1 MSTTATNATPDQASP
16 VPPSRSQTQRAYRN
30 LQRLFKRKTVL
41 IGTLI
46 FVFLVLVAIFANLIA
61 PYDPLGVNVRSR
73 LQPPGAEHWI
83 GTDHLGRDILS
94 RLIHGARISLIAGF
108 ASVVVSTVAGI
119 VFGTLAGYFPR
130 VDAVLMRIMDGLMAF
145 PVILLAVALM
155 AALGPTLA
163 NVILALS
170 AVYAPRT
177 ARIVRSAV
185 LGVKESPYV
194 EAAGALGSRHLR
206 IIGQHV
212 LPNCLSPII
221 VQATFIFA
229 YAVQAEAALSF
240 LGVGVPPS
248 VPSWGSMLSEARLYM
263 TNAPWIMIAP
273 GLAIA
278 ITVLALNS
286 IGDGLR
292 DFLDP
297 RFMER

>member
-1 MSTTATNATPDQASP
+1 MTSTSSPHTEPSDATAGNER
-16 VPPSRSQTQRAYRN
+16 RSLRTQFR
-30 LQRLFKRKTVL
+30 RLFRRKV
-41 IGTLI
+41 
-46 FVFLVLVAIFANLIA
+46 VLVGALLFLFLLMIAVFADLIA
-61 PYDPLGVNVRSR
+61 PADPLYMNVRSR
-73 LQPPGAEHWI
+73 LADPSMEAWL
-83 GTDHLGRDILS
+83 GTDHLGRDVAS

-108 ASVVVSTVAGI
+108 GAVVLSTFVG
-119 VFGTLAGYFPR
+119 VLVGLFAGYYR
-130 VDAVLMRIMDGLMAF
+130 ALDTVLMRVMDGLMSF

-155 AALGPTLA
+155 AALGPTLF
-163 NVILALS
+163 NVIFALS

-185 LGVKESPYV
+185 LGVKQLPYV
-194 EAAGALGSRHLR
+194 EAAEAVGSRNGR
-206 IIGQHV
+206 IMVMHV
-212 LPNCLSPII
+212 LPNCMSPII

-263 TNAPWIMIAP
+263 IQAPLLTIAP

-278 ITVLALNS
+278 LTVLALNS

-292 DFLDP
+292 DVLDP
-297 RFMER
+297 NYVDT

>member
-1 MSTTATNATPDQASP
+1 MSGVREAMA
-16 VPPSRSQTQRAYRN
+16 PPTDAVELADRRTLRQTLARMFR
-30 LQRLFKRKTVL
+30 RRVVL
-41 IGTLI
+41 IGTML
-46 FVFLVLVAIFANLIA
+46 FVGLLVIAVFADLIA
-61 PYDPLGVNVRSR
+61 PADPLYMNVRSR
-73 LQPPGAEHWI
+73 LADPSGEAWL
-83 GTDHLGRDILS
+83 GTDHLGRDVAS
-94 RLIHGARISLIAGF
+94 RLIYGARISLIAGF
-108 ASVVVSTVAGI
+108 GSVVFSTVVG
-119 VFGTLAGYFPR
+119 VLVGLFAGYFKTL
-130 VDAVLMRIMDGLMAF
+130 DTVLMRVMDGLMSF

-155 AALGPTLA
+155 AALGPTLL

-185 LGVKESPYV
+185 LGIKQLPYV
-194 EAAGALGSRHLR
+194 EAAEALGSRSGR
-206 IIGQHV
+206 ILFLHV
-212 LPNCLSPII
+212 LPNCMSPII

-263 TNAPWIMIAP
+263 IQAPLLTIAP

-278 ITVLALNS
+278 ATVLALNS

-292 DFLDP
+292 DVLDP
-297 RFMER
+297 NYVDA

>member
-1 MSTTATNATPDQASP
+1 M
-16 VPPSRSQTQRAYRN
+16 
-30 LQRLFKRKTVL
+30 
-41 IGTLI
+41 GM
-46 FVFLVLVAIFANLIA
+46 
-61 PYDPLGVNVRSR
+61 NVRAR
-73 LQPPGAEHWI
+73 LHEPSSEFWL
-83 GTDHLGRDILS
+83 GTDNLGRDVLS

-108 ASVVVSTVAGI
+108 ASVVLSTFVGVVI
-119 VFGTLAGYFPR
+119 GTLAGFYSSM
-130 VDAVLMRIMDGLMAF
+130 DTVLMRIMDGLMAF

-155 AALGPTLA
+155 AALGPTLG
-163 NVILALS
+163 NVIIALS

-177 ARIVRSAV
+177 ARIVRGAV
-185 LGVKESPYV
+185 LSVKSMPYV
-194 EAAGALGSRHLR
+194 EAANGLGGRAPRVILR
-206 IIGQHV
+206 HV

-263 TNAPWIMIAP
+263 IQAPWLMLAP
-273 GLAIA
+273 GIAIA
-278 ITVLALNS
+278 VTVLALNA

-297 RFMER
+297 QYMDR